1 MAPPSRYT
9 VEQNKTT
16 RKGKN
21 DLAFSIYFQL
31 FCCNE
36 KPLRVILTTHT
47 QRKSLMNTTTN
58 AFTIP
63 SPVFAHLPD
72 YGDLDFSLPELKS
85 LFREPCRNNQAAID
99 AFDSMSL
106 ASKELFNLTLIS
118 VCGWSVDTLTEMAED
133 KAVDWVDLFYSEME
147 TDEENPFKETGI
159 VMLQWNSASPTERA
173 EADVAYE
180 RLTGKT
186 MSQALNSVIDAVMD
200 HLDTNP
206 ES

>member
-1 MAPPSRYT
+1 
-9 VEQNKTT
+9 
-16 RKGKN
+16 
-21 DLAFSIYFQL
+21 
-31 FCCNE
+31 
-36 KPLRVILTTHT
+36 
-47 QRKSLMNTTTN
+47 MNTTTN